1 MLWTRILRHSSLLSR
16 TSFSPRPKM
25 LADRTVRLSPQEE
38 ELCDLLDEFR
48 SFVARTAPTEPQVE
62 CRIAGGWVRDKVRC
76 RLR

>member
-1 MLWTRILRHSSLLSR
+1 
-16 TSFSPRPKM
+16 M

-76 RLR
+76 RDWLRRTSA